1 MATVNTGNVI
11 VVRLKRV
18 RADITDTADP
28 HYREPV
34 DANGVPCRISG
45 LPQAT
50 KPNTQGDADYIVP
63 YQNLTMCPVEPQ
75 G

>member
-1 MATVNTGNVI
+1 MATVNTGNLI
-11 VVRLKRV
+11 VVRLKLV
-18 RADITDTADP
+18 RADITDVADP

-34 DANGVPCRISG
+34 DINGVPCRISD

-50 KPNTQGDADYIVP
+50 KPNTQGDPDYIAP
-63 YQNLTMCPVEPQ
+63 YQNLTLCPVSH

>member
-18 RADITDTADP
+18 RADITDTTDP
-28 HYREPV
+28 HYREAV
-34 DANGVPCRISG
+34 DANGVPCRISDQ
-45 LPQAT
+45 LQAT
-50 KPNTQGDADYIVP
+50 KPNIQGDADYIAP
-63 YQNLTMCPVEPQ
+63 YQNLNMCPVEPQ

>member
-1 MATVNTGNVI
+1 MATVNTGNII

-18 RADITDTADP
+18 RADITNTADP

-34 DANGVPCRISG
+34 DSNGVPCRLSG

-50 KPNTQGDADYIVP
+50 KANSQGDPDYIAP
-63 YQNLTMCPVEPQ
+63 YQNLAACPIN

>member
-11 VVRLKRV
+11 VVGLKRV
-18 RADITDTADP
+18 RNDITDAGDP

-34 DANGVPCRISG
+34 DANSVPCRLSG

-50 KPNTQGDADYIVP
+50 KPNSQGDPDYIAP
-63 YQNLTMCPVEPQ
+63 YQNLDACPIDE
-75 G
+75 